1 MKKAFDTGV
10 KKWLFCFT
18 HPDDEISIIAWMKH
32 LVDAG
37 ADVYA
42 GWSVSNPV
50 REREAVAMMES
61 IGVKRDNLFFF
72 DMPDGDACDH
82 FEKLVES
89 WEWAIE
95 VADPRRIV
103 VGAFECG
110 HIDHD
115 TTNAAVYRA
124 SKGRLPMFEVPF
136 YHTYLTRIPVINR
149 FADPLGEEVLILSPE
164 DRRLKIR
171 ASKAYPSQNIGSLLR
186 WYTLLGICKLSPPGL
201 ARTERMR
208 LQTHF
213 DYSIPNLPDPLRTR
227 VEASAKFQR
236 FKRAVVKE

>member
-18 HPDDEISIIAWMKH
+18 HPDDEISIIAWMKR
-32 LVDAG
+32 LVDSG

-42 GWSVSNPV
+42 GWSVSNPI
-50 REREAVAMMES
+50 REKEAVAMMNL
-61 IGVKRDNLFFF
+61 IGIERDNLFFF

-82 FEKLVES
+82 FRKLAES
-89 WEWAIE
+89 WEWAIK

-115 TTNAAVYRA
+115 TTNAAVYEA
-124 SKGRLPMFEVPF
+124 SKGSIPMFEVPF
-136 YHTYLTRIPVINR
+136 YHTYLTKIPVINR
-149 FADPLGEEVLILSPE
+149 FADPVGEEVIALGAE
-164 DRRLKIR
+164 DRKLKVAASR
-171 ASKAYPSQNIGSLLR
+171 AYRSQNIGSLLR
-186 WYTLLGICKLSPPGL
+186 WYSILGFCKLSPPRL
-201 ARTERMR
+201 EQSERMR
-208 LQTHF
+208 LQTYF

-227 VEASAKFQR
+227 VESSAKFQR
-236 FKRAVVKE
+236 FKASVVGK